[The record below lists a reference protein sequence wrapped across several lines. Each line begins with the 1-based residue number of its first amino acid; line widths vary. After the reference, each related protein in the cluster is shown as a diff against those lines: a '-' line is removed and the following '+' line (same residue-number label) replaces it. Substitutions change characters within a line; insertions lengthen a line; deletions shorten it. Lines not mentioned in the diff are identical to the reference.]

1 MQSIYLLV
9 IISIALAVIMY
20 IVGTKLAK
28 LKANIFFIVIFATM
42 VGLLIGTLAYLPL
55 SKLPGIYGTWLPIV
69 FYILSVSASVWLF
82 IGRRQTIE
90 DAFASVSKVY
100 NAIIHLRDQL
110 PVVSP
115 DKKSVKKVK
124 SEKEILVDTSVLID
138 GRIEDIARTGFVPG
152 RLIVPKFILLE
163 LQNIADS
170 DDQLRRSKGRRGL
183 DVLQSLKTEKSIKV
197 ESIDADVPE
206 QEAVDSKLVHL
217 ARMRGADVL
226 TTDYN
231 LNKVAKIEGVTVL
244 NINELSQALRPV
256 IIPGEMM
263 ELKIVQA
270 GKEKHQGVG
279 YLPDGTMIVV
289 EEGDRL
295 VGKSV
300 NVEIKRVLQTAAGK
314 MFFATL
320 KNTR

>member
-9 IISIALAVIMY
+9 VISIALAILIYV
-20 IVGTKLAK
+20 VGTRLAK

-69 FYILSVSASVWLF
+69 FYVLAVAVSIWLF

-90 DAFASVSKVY
+90 QTFDSISKVY
-100 NAIIHLRDQL
+100 NALLHLRDQL
-110 PVVSP
+110 PVVS
-115 DKKSVKKVK
+115 
-124 SEKEILVDTSVLID
+124 SEKKAQAKEGREILVDTSVLID
-138 GRIEDIARTGFVPG
+138 GRIADIAQTGFVPG
-152 RLIVPKFILLE
+152 KLIVPKFILLE

-183 DVLQSLKTEKSIKV
+183 DVLQTLKNEKKIKV
-197 ESIDADVPE
+197 ESISIDVPE
-206 QEAVDSKLVHL
+206 QEAVDAKLVHL
-217 ARMRGADVL
+217 AHERGAEVL

-256 IIPGEMM
+256 IIPGEQM

-289 EEGDRL
+289 EEGDQL
-295 VGKSV
+295 VGKTV
-300 NVEIKRVLQTAAGK
+300 NIEIKRVLQTAAGK

-320 KNTR
+320 KNGK